1 MSKLCLSLFVAGI
14 TFVPLSHAVMID
26 DVEFP
31 DGATSFADQAV
42 EFSPGPDV
50 SESWLD
56 PTNALGVPDGSD
68 TSLGD
73 GGSLTL
79 KFTDN
84 SLTTSGDSDE
94 DLWVFEAG
102 PVVENFGVAVSTDN
116 SSWIDLGV
124 VSGQPSGIDL
134 DAVPGI
140 TQGESYSYV
149 KLTDAPPDQ
158 SGSPFGE
165 ADIDAVGAISSAPPV
180 PSVPEPGS
188 LALLGLGL
196 TALGLGSRRR
206 G

>member
-1 MSKLCLSLFVAGI
+1 MSKLRLSLVVAGI
-14 TFVPLSHAVMID
+14 AFVPPSHAVMIGG
-26 DVEFP
+26 VEFP
-31 DGATSFADQAV
+31 DGATSFADEAV

-50 SESWLD
+50 EKSWLD
-56 PTNALGVPDGSD
+56 PTNALGVPDSSG

-73 GGSLTL
+73 DGSLTL
-79 KFTDN
+79 QFTDN
-84 SLTTSGDSDE
+84 ALTTSGDSNE
-94 DLWVFEAG
+94 DLWVFEGG

-134 DAVPGI
+134 DAVAGV
-140 TQGESYSYV
+140 TQGASYSYV
-149 KLTDAPPDQ
+149 KLTDAPPNQ
-158 SGSPFGE
+158 SGLPYGE

-180 PSVPEPGS
+180 NSVPEPGS
-188 LALLGLGL
+188 LALFGLGL